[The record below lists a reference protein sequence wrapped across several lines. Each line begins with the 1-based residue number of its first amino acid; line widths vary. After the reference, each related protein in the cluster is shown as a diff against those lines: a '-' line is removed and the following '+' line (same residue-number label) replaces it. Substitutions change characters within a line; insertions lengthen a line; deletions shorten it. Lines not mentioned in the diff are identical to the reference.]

1 VRVHHLNCG
10 TLCPH
15 GRRLLA
21 GEGGLLE
28 PGEVVCH
35 CLLIETDDGLVLID
49 TGFGVE
55 DTRDTGRL
63 GLAFKLMRPRADIG
77 ETALKQVEA
86 LGFAAGDV
94 RRIVATHLDPDHSGG
109 LPDFPEAE
117 VHVFARELEAAL
129 DPKLQEK
136 PRYRTC
142 HWAHGPNWIKHEVEG
157 DEWFGFEGVR
167 ILPGTGAEMLLV
179 PLAGHSR
186 GHSAVALRTGE
197 GWLLHCGDAYFHHGE
212 LATPPS
218 CPPGLR
224 VFQNFNNADR
234 KQRIANQERL
244 RELAGRHGDEIVF
257 LCSHDPHEL
266 EREQALASAAAAA

>member
-1 VRVHHLNCG
+1 M
-10 TLCPH
+10 CPR
-15 GRRLLA
+15 GRRLLED
-21 GEGGLLE
+21 EGGLLE
-28 PGEVVCH
+28 PAEAVCH
-35 CLLIETDDGLVLID
+35 CLLIETDDGLVLVD

-55 DTRDTGRL
+55 DTRDLGRL
-63 GLAFKLMRPRADIG
+63 GAIFKLMRPKGELA

-129 DPKLQEK
+129 DPELLER
-136 PRYRTC
+136 PRYRRV
-142 HWAHGPNWIKHEVEG
+142 HWDHGPKWVRHEVEG

-167 ILPGTGAEMLLV
+167 ILPGIGTEMLLV

-186 GHSAVALRTGE
+186 GHSGVALRSGD

-212 LATPPS
+212 LSTPPH

-224 VFQNFNNADR
+224 AFQNLNNADR
-234 KQRIANQERL
+234 KQRVANQERL
-244 RELAGRHGDEIVF
+244 RELAGRHGDEIAFV
-257 LCSHDPHEL
+257 CSHDPDDL
-266 EREQALASAAAAA
+266 DRSRTALAAAG